1 MLAELKILDKQLSL
15 VDFGIKQKLDILSCN
30 PSVRYLLEKRYDLSS
45 SFKELTCTVNIM
57 YSQEGSKEKLN
68 EPDINSVMAIIP
80 GYHSCIQIDTDKF
93 KALFV
98 NPIGLIFASIAFSQ
112 FEFKSHQFKFK
123 ITDLSIAKKPV
134 KVKKRLRKQSF
145 LVNQENKPP
154 LNNPKQK
161 FRQCKG
167 QSKFTCKYNILIEN
181 QKNFH
186 IAKKIIG
193 SKGCNMKNIISAALR
208 DCEYTQD
215 HKTNNLVKLRLRGK
229 GSGFK
234 EGPENKE
241 SNETLQL
248 CISCK
253 SYDLYQ
259 MTCKHVDSL
268 FEKILR
274 SYVNYMKN
282 KKGVCYD
289 KKPVFYDKQ
298 EFFYN

>member
-1 MLAELKILDKQLSL
+1 MLMELKTFGKQISTFDCS
-15 VDFGIKQKLDILSCN
+15 VNQKLDMLRCN
-30 PSVRYLLEKRYDLSS
+30 PTVLRLLEKKYDFSS
-45 SFKELTCTVNIM
+45 SFKELTCVINIL
-57 YSQEGSKEKLN
+57 YSQEANRDCDES
-68 EPDINSVMAIIP
+68 DINNVMAIIP
-80 GYHSCIQIDTDKF
+80 GYYSCIKIDKDKF
-93 KALFV
+93 KALFLDPV
-98 NPIGLIFASIAFSQ
+98 SLILANLAFSQ

-123 ITDLSIAKKPV
+123 ISDLSITKKPV
-134 KVKKRLRKQSF
+134 KVKKKLRKQSF

-154 LNNPKQK
+154 ANNNNKQK
-161 FRQCKG
+161 YKQNKG

-193 SKGCNMKNIISAALR
+193 SKGCNMKNIISAALK

-215 HKTNNLVKLRLRGK
+215 HKTNNLIKLRLRGK

-253 SYDLYQ
+253 SFDLYK

-268 FEKILR
+268 FEKILK

-282 KKGVCYD
+282 KKGVNYEE
-289 KKPVFYDKQ
+289 KPVFYNKQ